1 MIDSIRSLIAAIAD
15 KHGLDPLL
23 VEAVA
28 MVESGG
34 DQWAYRY
41 EPGYRWIYEFRDRRV
56 SADTE
61 LSGQKTSWGLM
72 QIMGAVA
79 RERGFRE
86 PFLTRLLLPAENVE
100 YGCRHLAHL
109 ASRGFLG
116 RDLVASWN
124 AGTPRLKPDG
134 TYDNQQYVDK
144 VLAALRALG
153 GDLA

>member
-1 MIDSIRSLIAAIAD
+1 MTDALAALIRGIAE

-23 VEAVA
+23 VEAIA
-28 MVESGG
+28 TTESGG

-41 EPGYRWIYEFRDRRV
+41 EPGYRWIYEYKDRRV

-86 PFLTRLLLPAENVE
+86 PFLTRLLLPAESVE
-100 YGCRHLAHL
+100 YGCRHLSHL
-109 ASRGFLG
+109 VGRGFLG
-116 RDLVASWN
+116 SDLVAAWN
-124 AGTPRLKPDG
+124 AGTPRKRADG
-134 TYDNQQYVDK
+134 TYENQQYVDK
-144 VLAALRALG
+144 VSANLEAMGGELA
-153 GDLA
+153 